1 MLVEDEPRVRDV
13 IRKILESLGYTII
26 LASNGRE
33 ALEVERAHQ
42 EPIHLLISDVVMPE
56 MGGMALADE
65 MRRRRPGIRV
75 VMMSGYTED
84 ERLKFDTSACV
95 KRVFTVA

>member
-1 MLVEDEPRVRDV
+1 M
-13 IRKILESLGYTII
+13 
-26 LASNGRE
+26 
-33 ALEVERAHQ
+33 ERAHQ

-84 ERLKFDTSACV
+84 ERLKFDTSLSFLQ
-95 KRVFTVA
+95 KPFTMASIAEEVRAALAPGNGKASGPLVR